1 MKKDLHRLLNTI
13 AKAGWGVEL
22 RRGGHY
28 CLTSPSGQL
37 IFAPSTPSSRRS
49 LQNLRSRIRRA
60 A

>member
-1 MKKDLHRLLNTI
+1 MKKDLHRLLNAI

-22 RRGGHY
+22 RKGGHY

-37 IFAPSTPSSRRS
+37 IFASSTPSSRRS
-49 LQNLRSRIRRA
+49 LLNLKARIRKA